1 MAKKEVKQSAL
12 DGLDNG
18 GAEQAVP
25 INSGQSMLI
34 GPKAEQ
40 THNITY
46 ESAFAQ
52 LETILQALEGD
63 DLPLEESLVLY
74 EQGIELVARCTHL
87 LDSAEL
93 RVRQWQNGGTTTAFA
108 GWQEG

>member
-12 DGLDNG
+12 AGLDN
-18 GAEQAVP
+18 ASADQAVQL
-25 INSGQSMLI
+25 NSGQSVLT
-34 GPKAEQ
+34 GQ
-40 THNITY
+40 TADQPHNITY

-52 LETILQALEGD
+52 LETILQALEGE
-63 DLPLEESLVLY
+63 DLPLEASLVLY
-74 EQGIELVARCTHL
+74 AQGVELVAHCTHL
-87 LDSAEL
+87 LESAEL

>member
-1 MAKKEVKQSAL
+1 
-12 DGLDNG
+12 
-18 GAEQAVP
+18 
-25 INSGQSMLI
+25 MLI

>member
-12 DGLDNG
+12 DGLDDA
-18 GAEQAVP
+18 GADQAVP
-25 INSGQSMLI
+25 INPGESVLI
-34 GPKAEQ
+34 GQKAEQ

-63 DLPLEESLVLY
+63 DLPLEESLMLY
-74 EQGIELVARCTHL
+74 EQGVELVTHCTHL

>member
-12 DGLDNG
+12 DGLDDA
-18 GAEQAVP
+18 GADQIVQPADQP
-25 INSGQSMLI
+25 S
-34 GPKAEQ
+34 
-40 THNITY
+40 NITY

-52 LETILQALEGD
+52 LETILQDLERD
-63 DLPLEESLVLY
+63 DLPLEASLSLY
-74 EQGIELVARCTHL
+74 EQGIALVAHCTHL

-93 RVRQWQNGGTTTAFA
+93 RVRQWQNGGTTTAFD

>member
-12 DGLDNG
+12 DGLDDAHADPPVQMNPG
-18 GAEQAVP
+18 QSGLIGQAAEQP
-25 INSGQSMLI
+25 
-34 GPKAEQ
+34 PD
-40 THNITY
+40 ITY
-46 ESAFAQ
+46 EAAFAQ
-52 LETILQALEGD
+52 LETILLALEGE
-63 DLPLEESLVLY
+63 DLPLEASLALY
-74 EQGIELVARCTHL
+74 EQGIVLVAHCSHL